1 MSLVDVDDLFTYLI
15 LDNFSLKN
23 GRILLTYEYLKNWLS
38 INDLKFKFLSQLVL
52 YSTSQY
58 HHFIMP
64 DFQKHLSKGHFAG
77 TQDFVYCNQY
87 FASFDV
93 VINDF
98 HRVSFHLSFF
108 PLYKF
113 ATLAT
118 ARRDLQR
125 AKTKFNGKKMN
136 FNCKNHPMFFLSFWR
151 YYNTIWKWNWTWLA
165 IARSRKG
172 IVSSWRKFPS
182 VRWVASQWITKRIIN
197 QQVPIVVF

>member
-1 MSLVDVDDLFTYLI
+1 MHIFRIILSFVNDFKIQISSSICLLYLI
-15 LDNFSLKN
+15 SNFN
-23 GRILLTYEYLKNWLS
+23 
-38 INDLKFKFLSQLVL
+38 
-52 YSTSQY
+52 
-58 HHFIMP
+58 HFIIS

-125 AKTKFNGKKMN
+125 AETKFNGKK
-136 FNCKNHPMFFLSFWR
+136 
-151 YYNTIWKWNWTWLA
+151 
-165 IARSRKG
+165 
-172 IVSSWRKFPS
+172 
-182 VRWVASQWITKRIIN
+182 
-197 QQVPIVVF
+197 